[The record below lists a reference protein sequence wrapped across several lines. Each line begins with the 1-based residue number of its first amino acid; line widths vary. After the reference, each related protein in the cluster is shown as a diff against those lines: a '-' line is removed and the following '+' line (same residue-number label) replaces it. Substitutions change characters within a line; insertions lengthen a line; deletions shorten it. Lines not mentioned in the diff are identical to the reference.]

1 MKLRIFGSVHEFNR
15 FAKFD
20 NTNEDLPSL
29 VGKKT
34 PLACPDTFINIQKIE
49 ESQIV
54 LFFYHR
60 LEGYDE
66 ITLNSWEG
74 NEAANAFYEKMGMGV
89 QQTTMEV
96 IL

>member
-1 MKLRIFGSVHEFNR
+1 MKLRIYGSVHELGR

-20 NTNEDLPSL
+20 STNEDLPSL

-34 PLACPDTFINIQKIE
+34 SLAPKDTYISIQKIE
-49 ESQIV
+49 EKQLV

-66 ITLNSWEG
+66 VTLKLGEPFDHSYEG
-74 NEAANAFYEKMGMGV
+74 NAYGYDLHFEL
-89 QQTTMEV
+89 ME
-96 IL
+96 